1 MSKACSVCGR
11 GTRSSFSVSHSN
23 IKSKRTQK
31 INLKSKR
38 LDGKSTAICT
48 ACLKT
53 KAKKQK

>member
-1 MSKACSVCGR
+1 MPKVCSVCGR

-23 IKSKRTQK
+23 IKAKRTQK
-31 INLKSKR
+31 INLKSKK
-38 LDGKSTAICT
+38 LDGKATTICT